1 MKYGGYRLTK
11 GLPMLCGAAAM
22 LIAAQPAASIAL
34 SGPLKGLEPGEWEL
48 RERGAEAD
56 RGERRRLCLADLR
69 QLIQIRH
76 ARNSCKRLTVDETPD
91 RLSVS
96 YNCGGAGGGRTDLRI
111 ETSRLVQIR
120 SQGVAQGAPFSFEME
135 GRRLGACR

>member
-1 MKYGGYRLTK
+1 MEMTK
-11 GLPMLCGAAAM
+11 GRRMLCGAVAM
-22 LIAAQPAASIAL
+22 MIAAQPAASASL

-56 RGERRRLCLADLR
+56 RSGPRRLCLADLR
-69 QLIQIRH
+69 QFIQIRH
-76 ARNSCKRLTVDETPD
+76 ARNSCKRLTIEDAPN

-96 YNCGGAGGGRTDLRI
+96 YDCAGAGGGRTDLRI

-120 SQGVAQGAPFSFEME
+120 SQGVAEGSPFSFVLE